1 VAGFFAVLN
10 FDWWQRSF
18 LGGSEPLFL
27 ALLFGAFV
35 SVRRERWTLAALL
48 ASLSTIVRP
57 LGIFALVGIGLT
69 LLWRRDFRRFALAT
83 AIGLLIGILY
93 VLPLAHNFGD
103 PLANVTM
110 YHKADWDNAIPFSW
124 PFYAFARDAGLQRA
138 PWTNLVLTFGWI
150 SFVLLGGTV
159 MAGSV
164 EFRQYARS
172 HPVETVFAAS
182 YLIFLYTY
190 NSAYWARSNFPRFAI
205 PVLPFVL
212 LALGRW
218 IPKDRR
224 LLFGLG
230 LISPVLAAASAI
242 GVKNVVHTLHMI
254 VM

>member
-1 VAGFFAVLN
+1 
-10 FDWWQRSF
+10 
-18 LGGSEPLFL
+18 
-27 ALLFGAFV
+27 
-35 SVRRERWTLAALL
+35 
-48 ASLSTIVRP
+48 
-57 LGIFALVGIGLT
+57 
-69 LLWRRDFRRFALAT
+69 
-83 AIGLLIGILY
+83 
-93 VLPLAHNFGD
+93 
-103 PLANVTM
+103 
-110 YHKADWDNAIPFSW
+110 
-124 PFYAFARDAGLQRA
+124 
-138 PWTNLVLTFGWI
+138 
-150 SFVLLGGTV
+150 
-159 MAGSV
+159 V

-212 LALGRW
+212 LALARW